1 MERKIYKISWRE
13 TESGRFLDAHHDMD
27 TMIISSR
34 SIIGIIKDEEEIRI
48 QKLAGR
54 NLPAVYLKALLRA
67 LPKEWLEEAE
77 SLHQSRKYSWSIGY
91 HEGTSGCRDYCLYS
105 YIYTDFPEFRIKGNV
120 VHVSMFEKLDEEW
133 YGWLGDIPP
142 LLNMI
147 LEDYEQMKPEMIK
160 EIRTIE
166 YDKHNPGESSGL
178 LEKIFNIEPEENE
191 YEKAERQY
199 AEYAEEVVDENNY
212 EYEKF

>member
-1 MERKIYKISWRE
+1 MEKKIYKISWRE
-13 TESGRFLDAHHDMD
+13 TESGHFLDAHHDMD
-27 TMIISSR
+27 TMIIRR

-105 YIYTDFPEFRIKGNV
+105 YIYTDFPEFRIKDNV

-142 LLNMI
+142 LLNEI
-147 LEDYEQMKPEMIK
+147 IEDYEQIEPEFVK
-160 EIRTIE
+160 ELTIIE

-178 LEKIFNIEPEENE
+178 LEKLYRDEEEIEQINE
-191 YEKAERQY
+191 
-199 AEYAEEVVDENNY
+199 NY